1 MAGLHHPNRFTFRM
15 KYRNYRFD
23 DDAPLP
29 SEIYTEEELEQM
41 AIEQEQNDWERS
53 IPTPA
58 DHNPRLR

>member
-1 MAGLHHPNRFTFRM
+1 M